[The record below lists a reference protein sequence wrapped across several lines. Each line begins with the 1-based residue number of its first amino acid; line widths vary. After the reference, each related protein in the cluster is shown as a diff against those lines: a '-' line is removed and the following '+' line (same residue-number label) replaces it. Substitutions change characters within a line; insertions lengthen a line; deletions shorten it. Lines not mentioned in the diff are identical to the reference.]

1 MVIQA
6 LFHVNGFNSP
16 RSGHTQTRAH
26 KPDSRTK
33 ARAVVKI
40 QQLTQHATALT
51 LEWINPLCHC
61 PPSTV
66 LNSTQLT
73 TWHFLIK
80 APYLGNLSVIYDAE
94 NKGLSYFPSDENKGL
109 KSIAE
114 IRCSVIK
121 SLITDSMASIRL
133 VT

>member
-1 MVIQA
+1 MA
-6 LFHVNGFNSP
+6 LIARGADTH
-16 RSGHTQTRAH
+16 RRAH
-26 KPDSRTK
+26 TNRIPGQKHARSR
-33 ARAVVKI
+33 VKYTTI
-40 QQLTQHATALT
+40 NTAHNSTYLI
-51 LEWINPLCHC
+51 EWINPLCHC

-66 LNSTQLT
+66 LNNTQLT
-73 TWHFLIK
+73 TWRFLIK
-80 APYLGNLSVIYDAE
+80 APYLGNLSVTYDAE

>member
-1 MVIQA
+1 M
-6 LFHVNGFNSP
+6 
-16 RSGHTQTRAH
+16 
-26 KPDSRTK
+26 
-33 ARAVVKI
+33 
-40 QQLTQHATALT
+40 QQLTQHTIALT

-66 LNSTQLT
+66 LNNTQPT

-80 APYLGNLSVIYDAE
+80 EPYLENLSVIYDAD
-94 NKGLSYFPSDENKGL
+94 DENKGL

-114 IRCSVIK
+114 IHCSVIK
-121 SLITDSMASIRL
+121 SLTTDSMASIRL

>member
-1 MVIQA
+1 MA
-6 LFHVNGFNSP
+6 LIARGADTH
-16 RSGHTQTRAH
+16 RRAH
-26 KPDSRTK
+26 TNRIPGQKHARWLNTTK
-33 ARAVVKI
+33 
-40 QQLTQHATALT
+40 LTQHTIALT

-73 TWHFLIK
+73 TWRFLIK

-94 NKGLSYFPSDENKGL
+94 NKGLSYFPSDKNKGL

>member
-1 MVIQA
+1 MA
-6 LFHVNGFNSP
+6 LIARGTDTH
-16 RSGHTQTRAH
+16 RRAH
-26 KPDSRTK
+26 TYRLPGQKH
-33 ARAVVKI
+33 ARWLNTTI
-40 QQLTQHATALT
+40 NTAHNSTYLRMDKST
-51 LEWINPLCHC
+51 VLFSI
-61 PPSTV
+61 STV
-66 LNSTQLT
+66 LNNTQLT
-73 TWHFLIK
+73 TWRFLIN

-94 NKGLSYFPSDENKGL
+94 NKGLGYFSSDENKGL

>member
-1 MVIQA
+1 MA
-6 LFHVNGFNSP
+6 LIARGADTH
-16 RSGHTQTRAH
+16 RRAH
-26 KPDSRTK
+26 TNRIPGQKH
-33 ARAVVKI
+33 ARWLNTTI
-40 QQLTQHATALT
+40 NTAHNSFK
-51 LEWINPLCHC
+51 WINPLCHC

-66 LNSTQLT
+66 LNNTQLT
-73 TWHFLIK
+73 TWRFLIK

-109 KSIAE
+109 KSIAAE

>member
-1 MVIQA
+1 MA
-6 LFHVNGFNSP
+6 LIARGADTH
-16 RSGHTQTRAH
+16 RRAH
-26 KPDSRTK
+26 TNRIPGQKH
-33 ARAVVKI
+33 ARWLNI
-40 QQLTQHATALT
+40 QQLTQHTIALT
-51 LEWINPLCHC
+51 LEWINSLCHC

-66 LNSTQLT
+66 LNNTQLT
-73 TWHFLIK
+73 TWRFLIK

>member
-1 MVIQA
+1 MA
-6 LFHVNGFNSP
+6 LIARGADTHI
-16 RSGHTQTRAH
+16 RAH
-26 KPDSRTK
+26 TYRLPGQKHAQWLNTTINTAHNSTYLRMDKP
-33 ARAVVKI
+33 
-40 QQLTQHATALT
+40 
-51 LEWINPLCHC
+51 
-61 PPSTV
+61 TV
-66 LNSTQLT
+66 LSST
-73 TWHFLIK
+73 FNIK

-121 SLITDSMASIRL
+121 SLITGSMASIRW

>member
-1 MVIQA
+1 MA
-6 LFHVNGFNSP
+6 LIARGTDTH
-16 RSGHTQTRAH
+16 RRAH
-26 KPDSRTK
+26 TYRLPGQKH
-33 ARAVVKI
+33 ARWLNTTI
-40 QQLTQHATALT
+40 NTAHNSTYLR
-51 LEWINPLCHC
+51 INPLCYS
-61 PPSTV
+61 PSSTA
-66 LNSTQLT
+66 LNNTQLT
-73 TWHFLIK
+73 TWRFLIK

-94 NKGLSYFPSDENKGL
+94 NKGLGYFSSDENKGL

>member
-1 MVIQA
+1 MA
-6 LFHVNGFNSP
+6 LIARGADTHRRAHTNRLPGQKHARWLNTTINTAHNSTYLRMDKSTVSLSSFNS
-16 RSGHTQTRAH
+16 SEQQTWR
-26 KPDSRTK
+26 
-33 ARAVVKI
+33 
-40 QQLTQHATALT
+40 
-51 LEWINPLCHC
+51 
-61 PPSTV
+61 
-66 LNSTQLT
+66 
-73 TWHFLIK
+73 FLIK
-80 APYLGNLSVIYDAE
+80 APYLGHLSVIYDAE

>member
-1 MVIQA
+1 MVLIA
-6 LFHVNGFNSP
+6 RGTDTH
-16 RSGHTQTRAH
+16 RRAH
-26 KPDSRTK
+26 TYRLPGQKHARWLNTK
-33 ARAVVKI
+33 
-40 QQLTQHATALT
+40 LTQHTIALT
-51 LEWINPLCHC
+51 LEWINPLCYS
-61 PPSTV
+61 PV
-66 LNSTQLT
+66 LNNAQLT
-73 TWHFLIK
+73 TWRFLIK

-94 NKGLSYFPSDENKGL
+94 NKGLGYFPSDENKGL